1 MLLSPE
7 SDEMIEARERLGR
20 SRRGGRSR
28 TRAADDAGASAKS
41 ISKLRRLPPAEYL
54 NEQQIDLVHDYSMR
68 VLEETGIEFM
78 LPEALDIL
86 EQKGCRVDRST
97 GRAYMPRAVV
107 EDWIAKAPSSFD
119 LQGMTRESRITIGGD
134 NISFG
139 SVASAPNTFHSK
151 RGRETGS
158 HEGFRDLLKISH
170 ALPTCT
176 FMSGYPVEPIDLPV
190 NTRHLDCYKD
200 MLTLT
205 DKPFRAYAIGQTRIR
220 DALEMIQIAHRVD
233 DAEMAATPRLIT
245 NMNVNSPL
253 KIDGPLLVGAME
265 MVRAGQIVVVTPVA
279 FSGAMSP
286 ISLSGTLIQ
295 FNAECLAGIAFLQMV
310 QPGAPVMYGS
320 VLATIDMKSGAPI
333 LGSPELVT
341 GFIATG
347 QLARRYGIPMRGFLG
362 ATSKATDA
370 QAAHE
375 TFMCLWANV
384 MAGVHCV
391 FHAHGL
397 LDGGLIASYEKAILD
412 SDLIGIMQAISSEI
426 DFSDADEA
434 LAAIDEVGPGG
445 HFLGSSHTMSRYQD
459 AFHTPIL
466 SDWRPFETWSEDGA
480 QETSARAEAYYE
492 DLLKNYTPPSVDP
505 VVASALDDFVARRK
519 AEIGN
524 NEVD

>member
-1 MLLSPE
+1 MT
-7 SDEMIEARERLGR
+7 EAEEKLGR
-20 SRRGGRSR
+20 SRRGGRGR
-28 TRAADDAGASAKS
+28 TRAVGERGASTQES
-41 ISKLRRLPPAEYL
+41 SKVRRLPPAEFL
-54 NEQQIDLVHDYSMR
+54 IEQQINLVHDYSMR

-86 EQKGCRVDRST
+86 EQNGCRVDRSS

-119 LQGMTRESRITIGGD
+119 LQGMTHESRIMIGGD
-134 NISFG
+134 KISFG
-139 SVASAPNTFHSK
+139 SVASAPNTFHSQ

-158 HEGFRDLLKISH
+158 QQGFRELLKISH
-170 ALPTCT
+170 ALPSCT

-205 DKPFRAYAIGQTRIR
+205 DKPFRAYAIGKTRIR
-220 DALEMIQIAHRVD
+220 DALEMIRIAHRVD
-233 DAEMAATPRLIT
+233 DAEMAVTPRLIT

-279 FSGAMSP
+279 FSGAMAP

-310 QPGAPVMYGS
+310 NPGAPVMYGS

-341 GFIATG
+341 GLIATG

-384 MAGVHCV
+384 LAGVHCV

-397 LDGGLIASYEKAILD
+397 LDGGLIASYEKAVLD
-412 SDLIGIMQAISSEI
+412 SDLIGIMQAISSDV

-434 LAAIDEVGPGG
+434 LTAIDEVGPGG
-445 HFLGSSHTMSRYQD
+445 HFLGSSHTLSRYQD

-480 QETSARAEAYYE
+480 LETAARAEAYYE
-492 DLLKNYTPPSVDP
+492 DLLKNYVTPSIDP
-505 VVASALDDFVARRK
+505 AVVAALDAFVARRK
-519 AEIGN
+519 AEIGSH
-524 NEVD
+524 EID

>member
-1 MLLSPE
+1 ME
-7 SDEMIEARERLGR
+7 DEVATKRGR
-20 SRRGGRSR
+20 PRRGGRAR
-28 TRAADDAGASAKS
+28 TQKS
-41 ISKLRRLPPAEYL
+41 NAQSQAVAPISKVRRIRPAEFL
-54 NEQQIDLVHDYSMR
+54 SAQQIDLVHDYSMR

-86 EQKGCRVDRST
+86 EENGCRIDRET
-97 GRAYMPRAVV
+97 GRAYMTRAVV
-107 EDWIAKAPSSFD
+107 EKWVAQAPSTFD
-119 LQGMTRESRITIGGD
+119 LQGMTDGSRITIGGD
-134 NISFG
+134 SISFG
-139 SVASAPNTFHSK
+139 SVASAPNTFNSSK
-151 RGRETGS
+151 GRETGTQ
-158 HEGFRDLLKISH
+158 EGFRDLLKISH
-170 ALPTCT
+170 ALPTCG

-190 NTRHLDCYKD
+190 NTRHLDCYRD
-200 MLTLT
+200 MLTMT
-205 DKPFRAYAIGQTRIR
+205 DKPFRVYAIGKTRVR
-220 DALEMIQIAHRVD
+220 DALEMVRIAHGA
-233 DAEMAATPRLIT
+233 DAEAIAKTPRLIT

-253 KIDGPLLVGAME
+253 KVDGPLLEGAME

-279 FSGAMSP
+279 FSGAMAP

-310 QPGAPVMYGS
+310 KPGAPVMYGS

-341 GFIATG
+341 GFVATG

-362 ATSKATDA
+362 ATSKAVDA

-375 TFMCLWANV
+375 TLMCIWANV
-384 MAGVHCV
+384 LAGVHCV

-412 SDLIGIMQAISSEI
+412 SDLIGIMQVISSEV

-445 HFLGSSHTMSRYQD
+445 HFLGSSHTMSRYTD

-466 SDWRPFETWSEDGA
+466 SDWRPFETWNEDGA
-480 QETSARAEAYYE
+480 QDTAERARGLYE
-492 DLLKNYTPPSVDP
+492 KILADYVPPH
-505 VVASALDDFVARRK
+505 VAPEIIAALDAFVEKRK
-519 AEIGN
+519 SEIGS
-524 NEVD
+524 DDIS